1 MAKWNVQ
8 QLYHK
13 FVVHSAD
20 NAVENNIRHCFALM
34 CKHGLKSVSASQC
47 VRVRVIVHEDADPVT
62 TGNAGKKLFQG
73 RYLFHSISL
82 YMKVG
87 KKPDWLY

>member
-20 NAVENNIRHCFALM
+20 NAVENNIRHCFTLM
-34 CKHGLKSVSASQC
+34 CEHGLKSVSGSQC
-47 VRVRVIVHEDADPVT
+47 VRVRVIVHEDANFIT
-62 TGNAGKKLFQG
+62 AGNVAKKLFQG
-73 RYLFHSISL
+73 RYFFHGSSL
-82 YMKVG
+82 YMKVSTKG
-87 KKPDWLY
+87 LQS